1 MRPGREPIVVPDP
14 SLVLLV
20 GASGSGKTTFAARH
34 FAPTEVLASDTF
46 RAMVADDERDMAATA
61 DAFELLHAVAAKRLA
76 GGRLTVIDATN
87 VQPEARRPL
96 VALAHRHGLVALAI
110 VFDLPEQLCLER
122 NAARAGRRVPP
133 RVVRGQHRLLHRSLG
148 QLAGEGLGRVAV
160 LRTPEEVETAVVA
173 REPAGGYAP
182 DTTSIDFGDLV

>member
-1 MRPGREPIVVPDP
+1 MQPRYEPIVVPDP

-76 GGRLTVIDATN
+76 GGRLTVVDATN
-87 VQPEARRPL
+87 VQPEARQPL
-96 VALAHRHGLVALAI
+96 VALAHRHGLVAMAI
-110 VFDLPEQLCLER
+110 AFDLPEQLCLDR
-122 NAARAGRRVPP
+122 NAAREGRRVAP
-133 RVVRGQHRLLHRSLG
+133 RVVRAQHRLLRRSLG
-148 QLAGEGLGRVAV
+148 QLAGEGLGRVVV
-160 LRTPEEVETAVVA
+160 LRTPAEVEAVMIA
-173 REPAGGYAP
+173 RQRLGS
-182 DTTSIDFGDLV
+182 DVTNTRSIGFEGLV

>member
-1 MRPGREPIVVPDP
+1 MQPGHERIVVPDP

-76 GGRLTVIDATN
+76 GGRLTVVDATN
-87 VQPEARRPL
+87 VQPEARHPL
-96 VALAHRHGLVALAI
+96 IALAHRHGQMPVAI

-122 NAARAGRRVPP
+122 NPARGGRPVPP
-133 RVVRGQHRLLHRSLG
+133 RVVRGQHRLLRRSLG
-148 QLAGEGLGRVAV
+148 QLAGEGLGQVVV
-160 LRTPEEVETAVVA
+160 LRTPEEVETVTIA
-173 REPAGGYAP
+173 RERAGAS
-182 DTTSIDFGDLV
+182 DTNTTSIDFEDLV

>member
-1 MRPGREPIVVPDP
+1 MPSGHERIVLPDP

-46 RAMVADDERDMAATA
+46 RAMVADDERDMAATD

-76 GGRLTVIDATN
+76 GGRLTVVDATN

-96 VALAHRHGLVALAI
+96 IALARRYGRAAVAI

-133 RVVRGQHRLLHRSLG
+133 RVVRGQHRLLRRSLG
-148 QLAGEGLGRVAV
+148 LLAGEGLGHVVV
-160 LRTPEEVETAVVA
+160 LDTPEEVETVTVA
-173 REPAGGYAP
+173 RERAVGGGTN
-182 DTTSIDFGDLV
+182 TTSISFEDLV

>member
-1 MRPGREPIVVPDP
+1 MRPRHERIVVPDP

-46 RAMVADDERDMAATA
+46 RAMVADDERDMSATA

-76 GGRLTVIDATN
+76 AGRLTVVDATN

-96 VALAHRHGLVALAI
+96 IALARLHGRVPVAI
-110 VFDLPEQLCLER
+110 VFDLPERLCLER
-122 NAARAGRRVPP
+122 NAARGGRRVPP
-133 RVVRGQHRLLHRSLG
+133 RVVRGQHGLLRRSLG
-148 QLAGEGLGRVAV
+148 RLAGEGFGRVVV
-160 LRTPEEVETAVVA
+160 LHTSEEVETVTIA
-173 REPAGGYAP
+173 RERAEGAATNATGLG
-182 DTTSIDFGDLV
+182 FEGLV

>member
-1 MRPGREPIVVPDP
+1 MRPRHERIVVPDP

-46 RAMVADDERDMAATA
+46 RAMVADDERDMSATA

-76 GGRLTVIDATN
+76 AGRLTVVDATN

-96 VALAHRHGLVALAI
+96 IALARLHGRVPVAI
-110 VFDLPEQLCLER
+110 VFDLPERLCLER
-122 NAARAGRRVPP
+122 NAARGGRRVPP
-133 RVVRGQHRLLHRSLG
+133 RVIRGQQGVLRRSLSR
-148 QLAGEGLGRVAV
+148 LAGEGFGRVVV
-160 LRTPEEVETAVVA
+160 LHTPEEVETVTIA
-173 REPAGGYAP
+173 RERAEGA
-182 DTTSIDFGDLV
+182 DTNAASLGFEDLV

>member
-1 MRPGREPIVVPDP
+1 MQSRHERVVVPDP

-46 RAMVADDERDMAATA
+46 RAMVADDERDMSATA

-76 GGRLTVIDATN
+76 AGRLTVVDATN

-96 VALAHRHGLVALAI
+96 IALARLHGRVPVAI
-110 VFDLPEQLCLER
+110 VFDLPERLCLER
-122 NAARAGRRVPP
+122 NAARGGRHVPP
-133 RVVRGQHRLLHRSLG
+133 RVVRGQHSLLRRSLG
-148 QLAGEGLGRVAV
+148 QLAGEGFGRVVV
-160 LRTPEEVETAVVA
+160 LHTPEEVETVTIA
-173 REPAGGYAP
+173 RERAEGA
-182 DTTSIDFGDLV
+182 DTNATSLGFEDLV

>member
-1 MRPGREPIVVPDP
+1 MQPRHERIVVPDP

-46 RAMVADDERDMAATA
+46 RAMVADDERDMSATA

-76 GGRLTVIDATN
+76 AGRLTVVDATN

-96 VALAHRHGLVALAI
+96 IALARLQGRVPVAI
-110 VFDLPEQLCLER
+110 VFDLPERLCLER
-122 NAARAGRRVPP
+122 NAARGDRRVPP
-133 RVVRGQHRLLHRSLG
+133 RVVRGQHGLLRRSLG
-148 QLAGEGLGRVAV
+148 RLAGEGFGRVVV
-160 LRTPEEVETAVVA
+160 LHTPEEVEMVTFA
-173 REPAGGYAP
+173 RERAEGA
-182 DTTSIDFGDLV
+182 DTNATSLGFEDLV